1 VSAGLAELAPAP
13 LPSQSARRRRR
24 RRRGFDRPRTLVFVT
39 ALVLAFML
47 VPILVVLLFSF
58 NGERSLATFSG
69 FSLHWY
75 REAFQNGEL
84 RASLWVSIEIA
95 LIATLVS
102 TVLGT
107 ILAFGLERG
116 NRRAA
121 GATNAAVMLRLVS
134 PETATAV
141 AALLLFTQ
149 LGITLSNTTIILSH
163 IAFCMAFVTV
173 VVRSRLASLN
183 PEVEAAAMDLGATRL
198 HALRLVALPL
208 LWPAILS
215 AAMLSFVLSFDD
227 FVTSLFTSGI
237 GTPPLPV
244 RIYAM
249 LKFGVTPVVNALG
262 VLMVLVIAAVA
273 VLAVATMRLASRR
286 APLTTLAEE
295 PADA

>member
-1 VSAGLAELAPAP
+1 MSANGTIEAAPVSRSRPVRL
-13 LPSQSARRRRR
+13 RRRRKS
-24 RRRGFDRPRTLVFVT
+24 FDRPRGLAVVT
-39 ALVLAFML
+39 ALTLAFML
-47 VPILVVLLFSF
+47 LPILVVFLFSF
-58 NGERSLATFSG
+58 NGEKSLATFSG
-69 FSLHWY
+69 VSLRWY
-75 REAFQNGEL
+75 KEAFQNGEL

-95 LIATLVS
+95 VIATVLS

-107 ILAFGLERG
+107 MLAFGLERG

-121 GATNAAVMLRLVS
+121 TATNSMVMLRLVS

-163 IAFCMAFVTV
+163 VAFCMAFVTV

-183 PEVEAAAMDLGATRL
+183 PEVEAAAMDLGASRFQ
-198 HALRLVALPL
+198 AVRLVALPL

-227 FVTSLFTSGI
+227 FVTSLFTSGL

-249 LKFGVTPVVNALG
+249 LKLSVTPVVNALG
-262 VLMVLVIAAVA
+262 VLMVIVIALVA
-273 VLAVATMRLASRR
+273 AMIFSSVRLASRR
-286 APLTTLAEE
+286 APLLPQPEE
-295 PADA
+295 ADHA

>member
-1 VSAGLAELAPAP
+1 M
-13 LPSQSARRRRR
+13 RRRRR
-24 RRRGFDRPRTLVFVT
+24 KGFDRPRTLTAVT
-39 ALVLAFML
+39 FAVLAFMA

-58 NGERSLATFSG
+58 NADRSLANFDG
-69 FSLHWY
+69 LSLRWY
-75 REAFQNGEL
+75 QEAFENGEL
-84 RASLWVSIEIA
+84 RASLWVSVEIA
-95 LIATLVS
+95 VISTLLS

-107 ILAFGLERG
+107 MLAFGLERG

-121 GATNAAVMLRLVS
+121 AASNATVLLRLVS

-149 LGITLSNTTIILSH
+149 LGITLSNTTIVVSH
-163 IAFCMAFVTV
+163 VAFCMAFVTV
-173 VVRSRLASLN
+173 VVRSRLATLN
-183 PEVEAAAMDLGATRL
+183 PEVEAAAMDLGASRL
-198 HALRLVALPL
+198 GAVRLVALPL

-249 LKFGVTPVVNALG
+249 LKLSVTPVVNALG
-262 VLMVLVIAAVA
+262 VLMVVVIALVAAAVVGA
-273 VLAVATMRLASRR
+273 MRVAARR
-286 APLTTLAEE
+286 APAIALVEE

>member
-1 VSAGLAELAPAP
+1 MSTTGTVDAPP
-13 LPSQSARRRRR
+13 LERLRPARARRRRKA
-24 RRRGFDRPRTLVFVT
+24 FDRPRALTAVT
-39 ALVLAFML
+39 VLTLAFML
-47 VPILVVLLFSF
+47 LPILVVLLFSF
-58 NGERSLATFSG
+58 NGEKSLATFSG
-69 FSLHWY
+69 VSLRWY
-75 REAFQNGEL
+75 KEAFENGEL
-84 RASLWVSIEIA
+84 RASLWVSVEIA
-95 LIATLVS
+95 LIATILS

-107 ILAFGLERG
+107 LLAFGLERG

-121 GATNAAVMLRLVS
+121 AATNSVVMLRLVS

-149 LGITLSNTTIILSH
+149 LGIALSNTTIIISH
-163 IAFCMAFVTV
+163 VAFCMAFVTV

-183 PEVEAAAMDLGATRL
+183 PEVEAAAMDLGASRI

-249 LKFGVTPVVNALG
+249 LKLSVTPVVNALG
-262 VLMVLVIAAVA
+262 VLMVVVIALVA
-273 VLAVATMRLASRR
+273 AMIFASVRVASRR
-286 APLTTLAEE
+286 APLLSSPGE
-295 PADA
+295 ADHA

>member
-1 VSAGLAELAPAP
+1 VSERA
-13 LPSQSARRRRR
+13 
-24 RRRGFDRPRTLVFVT
+24 GFDRPRTLTVVT
-39 ALVLAFML
+39 VAVLAFML
-47 VPILVVLLFSF
+47 VPILVVALFSF
-58 NGERSLATFSG
+58 NADRSLANFSG
-69 FSLHWY
+69 LSLRWY
-75 REAFQNGEL
+75 REAFENGEL
-84 RASLWVSIEIA
+84 RASLWVSVEIA
-95 LIATLVS
+95 AIATLLS

-107 ILAFGLERG
+107 MLAFGLQRG

-121 GATNAAVMLRLVS
+121 AATNGAILLRLVS

-149 LGITLSNTTIILSH
+149 LGVTLSNTTIVLSH
-163 IAFCMAFVTV
+163 VAFCMAFVTV
-173 VVRSRLASLN
+173 IVRSRLVSLN

-198 HALRLVALPL
+198 GALRLVALPL

-249 LKFGVTPVVNALG
+249 LKLSVTPVINALG
-262 VLMVLVIAAVA
+262 VLMVLVIALVAVA
-273 VLAVATMRLASRR
+273 VFSSLRLAARR
-286 APLTTLAEE
+286 APAIALLEE

>member
-1 VSAGLAELAPAP
+1 VSAVRARAE
-13 LPSQSARRRRR
+13 
-24 RRRGFDRPRTLVFVT
+24 FDRPRTLTVVT
-39 ALVLAFML
+39 VAVLAFML
-47 VPILVVLLFSF
+47 IPILVVLLFSF
-58 NGERSLATFSG
+58 NADRSLANFSG
-69 FSLHWY
+69 LSLRWY
-75 REAFQNGEL
+75 REAFENGEL
-84 RASLWVSIEIA
+84 RASLWVSVEIA
-95 LIATLVS
+95 VVSTLLS

-107 ILAFGLERG
+107 MLAFGLQRG

-121 GATNAAVMLRLVS
+121 AATNGAILLRLVS

-149 LGITLSNTTIILSH
+149 LGVTLSNTTIIVSH
-163 IAFCMAFVTV
+163 VAFCMAFVTV
-173 VVRSRLASLN
+173 VVRSRLVSLN
-183 PEVEAAAMDLGATRL
+183 PEVEAAAMDLGATRFG
-198 HALRLVALPL
+198 ALRLVALPL

-249 LKFGVTPVVNALG
+249 LKLSVTPVINALG
-262 VLMVLVIAAVA
+262 VLMLVVIALVAVA
-273 VLAVATMRLASRR
+273 IVGSLRLAARR
-286 APLTTLAEE
+286 APAIALVEE